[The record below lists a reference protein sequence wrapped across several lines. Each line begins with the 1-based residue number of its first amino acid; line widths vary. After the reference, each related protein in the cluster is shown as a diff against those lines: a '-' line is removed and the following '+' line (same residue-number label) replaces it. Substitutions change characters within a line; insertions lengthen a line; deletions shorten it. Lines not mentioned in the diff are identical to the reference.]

1 MVTRRERPV
10 PVSISTDGNVVQ
22 GLRHGTTRPV
32 IAIVAEPRYVLQ
44 HQPAGIC
51 KALERAGYTPLILDL
66 DQPSRAPLEV
76 IDLIVARGRAA
87 PLLAMLARA
96 EGSGVRTINRCS
108 AIAAVRDRASMARK
122 LMAGGLPTPAT
133 CCGTLAR
140 ISAAFR
146 ENEYPLIV
154 KPVYGDNL
162 RGLRIVQSREELLG
176 CDFPDSVAVAQRLV
190 PSDGYDLKLYVIGGE
205 VYGLRK
211 PSPVTGDLAGK
222 VQPVAVTPAL
232 RALALRCGLLFGL
245 ELYGVNCVE
254 MPAGPMVTE
263 VKEFPDY
270 SMIEG
275 ADDSLAR
282 YTIDRARAHY
292 ERTRG

>member
-1 MVTRRERPV
+1 M
-10 PVSISTDGNVVQ
+10 PVSTSTEGNVLQ
-22 GLRHGTTRPV
+22 SLRVGTARPV
-32 IAIVAEPRYVLQ
+32 IAVAAEARYVLQ
-44 HQPAGIC
+44 HQPAGLC
-51 KALERAGYTPLILDL
+51 MALERAGYTPLILDL
-66 DQPSRAPLEV
+66 EDPSRAPLEV
-76 IDLIVARGRAA
+76 IDLIVARGRSAA
-87 PLLAMLARA
+87 LLAMLSRA

-108 AIAAVRDRASMARK
+108 AIAAVRDRASLARK

-133 CCGTLAR
+133 CCGSLAK

-162 RGLRIVQSREELLG
+162 RGLRIVQNRAELLG
-176 CDFPDSVAVAQRLV
+176 CDFPDSVAVAQRLI
-190 PSDGYDLKLYVIGGE
+190 PSNGYDLKLYVVGGE
-205 VYGLRK
+205 VHALRK

-282 YTIDRARAHY
+282 YAIDRARAHY
-292 ERTRG
+292 DRTRG

>member
-1 MVTRRERPV
+1 MPA
-10 PVSISTDGNVVQ
+10 SISIGANVLQ
-22 GLRHGTTRPV
+22 GPRFGTARPV
-32 IAIVAEPRYVLQ
+32 IAVAAEPRYVLQ

-51 KALERAGYTPLILDL
+51 MALERAGYTPLILDL
-66 DQPSRAPLEV
+66 DVPSRAPLEV
-76 IDLIVARGRAA
+76 IDLIIARGRAA
-87 PLLAMLARA
+87 ALLALLARA

-140 ISAAFR
+140 IAEAFR
-146 ENEYPLIV
+146 ENEYPLII

-162 RGLRIVQSREELLG
+162 RGLRLVHSRAELLG
-176 CDFPDSVAVAQRLV
+176 CDFPETVAVAQRLV

-205 VYGLRK
+205 VHALRK
-211 PSPVTGDLAGK
+211 PSPVTGDLSAEAEK
-222 VQPVAVTPAL
+222 VTVTPAL

-245 ELYGVNCVE
+245 EIYGVNCVE

-270 SMIEG
+270 SSIEG

-282 YTIDRARAHY
+282 YAIDRARAHY
-292 ERTRG
+292 ERTRVKSG